1 LIPELKRQPPLAQ
14 QVQQILTERIRAGVY
29 PAGSQLPPETE
40 LADSFNVSR
49 ATIRG
54 ALSTLAATGMVVR
67 RQGAGTFVTSVPH
80 ISNPIQRAID
90 FQDLIAGF
98 EYSPSVRH
106 IHTAEAIADTDM
118 ADRLGIEPGAPTL
131 VSQKIF
137 LADDRPVIYCVNT
150 LPGELLSPDL
160 IRELLAKPA
169 QIEPIYDFMETRCQR
184 RVEYHV
190 SRVRAAAAGSCT
202 FHGGLPLDPC
212 EPVLVIDGVAYTAE
226 MVPLF
231 HTYEYHHHPDD
242 LMTLDL
248 VRRRPAGQ

>member
-1 LIPELKRQPPLAQ
+1 MDVLNRQPPLAQ
-14 QVQQILTERIRAGVY
+14 QVQAILTERIRAGVY

-40 LADSFNVSR
+40 LAERFDVSR

-54 ALSTLAATGMVVR
+54 ALSTLAADGLVVR
-67 RQGAGTFVTSVPH
+67 RQGAGTFVTAVPH
-80 ISNPIQRAID
+80 ISNPIHRAID

-98 EYSPSVRH
+98 GYTPAVRH
-106 IHTAEAIADTDM
+106 VNTARQAAGQEL
-118 ADRLGIEPGAPTL
+118 ADRLGIEADDPVL

-150 LPGELLSPDL
+150 LPGELLGPDL
-160 IRELLAKPA
+160 IGELLAEPER
-169 QIEPIYDFMETRCQR
+169 IEPIYHFLESRCQR

-190 SRVRAAAAGSCT
+190 ARVRAAAAGLCT
-202 FHGGLPLDPC
+202 FAGGLPLDPC

-248 VRRRPAGQ
+248 VRRRPPGP